1 MSLTTKVLSFM
12 EMVLSSSSTI
22 GWLAVAVGIAC
33 SLVRVGEQPK
43 AMFIS
48 HLEAIC

>member
-1 MSLTTKVLSFM
+1 MPLTTKFLSFM
-12 EMVLSSSSTI
+12 TMVLSSYSAI

-43 AMFIS
+43 PMFIS
-48 HLEAIC
+48 HLEAIR